1 MSSWDTHHRRSTA
14 LRGVIAQLDVEAEL
28 PWDASLAEVFGDRTG
43 LLVAL
48 YDLWNRRLLAR
59 LDLALELHD
68 IPTASVAE
76 AWSAVAGELRGVRAV
91 LDAHEGHPA
100 LVRSRQHELRS
111 VALAAHL
118 AAPSDPPELAA
129 ARGARF
135 LAVSRNTLGAGRRDG
150 WLAERLTRPFALLS
164 A

>member
-1 MSSWDTHHRRSTA
+1 MSWDTHHARTAA
-14 LRGVIAQLDVEAEL
+14 LRGVTAQLDLGQDL
-28 PWDASLAEVFGDRTG
+28 PWDDDLAAVFGDRTG

-68 IPTASVAE
+68 IPAASVAE
-76 AWSAVAGELRGVRAV
+76 AWTAVASELRGVRRV
-91 LDAHEGHPA
+91 LDQHDGHPA
-100 LVRSRQHELRS
+100 LLRARQHELRA
-111 VALAAHL
+111 VALAAHV
-118 AAPSDPPELAA
+118 AALSDPPALAA

-150 WLAERLTRPFALLS
+150 WLAERLARPFAILS